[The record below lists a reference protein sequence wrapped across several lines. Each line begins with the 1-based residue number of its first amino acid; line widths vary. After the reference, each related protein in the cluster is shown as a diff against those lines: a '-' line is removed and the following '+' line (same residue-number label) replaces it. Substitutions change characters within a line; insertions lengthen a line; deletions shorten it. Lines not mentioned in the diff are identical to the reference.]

1 MNTFNSN
8 ENKGMLWQLLYEQ
21 GAFNNINNDYINNI
35 KRDFE
40 KFINNINFKN
50 ELGLKDQNKLLL
62 SEMINYLS
70 KYKNNISLNNVV
82 NKPLQEVQLKLDKDL
97 KEKEKEFI
105 QLIKKP
111 SPEEIDFTEKIDE
124 PMNESNVNLLLNKM
138 IAEREIEIEN
148 IMPEKK
154 NSTLNEMDSNIQS
167 INNNLS
173 LQKEEL
179 QKDLPNKLNKKLTND
194 FFKNLSNSKSV
205 TFSEIND
212 DEEESINKFELKET
226 NNLKILLNKI
236 LDNQEKIMKK
246 LDII

>member
-21 GAFNNINNDYINNI
+21 GAFNNIENDYINNI
-35 KRDFE
+35 KGDFE
-40 KFINNINFKN
+40 KFINNINYKN

-82 NKPLQEVQLKLDKDL
+82 NKPLQEVQVKLDKDL

-111 SPEEIDFTEKIDE
+111 SPEEIDFTEKIDQ

-148 IMPEKK
+148 IMPERK
-154 NSTLNEMDSNIQS
+154 NSTNEKDINKES
-167 INNNLS
+167 INNNLL
-173 LQKEEL
+173 LQKEEI
-179 QKDLPNKLNKKLTND
+179 QKDTPNKLNQKLTND

-212 DEEESINKFELKET
+212 EEESINKFELKET
-226 NNLKILLNKI
+226 NDLKILLNKI
-236 LDNQEKIMKK
+236 LDNQEKIIKK
-246 LDII
+246 LDIN